1 MRETDKATLAGKT
14 ALVTGSTSGI
24 GKAIAH
30 ALARQGCR
38 IMLHGLEPP
47 DIANLARED
56 MLAAGAP
63 EVGLGNHNLLE
74 PGAHA
79 NLVDMTCSSLG
90 GLDILV
96 NNAGIQHVAPVDAF
110 PDEQWDRIIGL
121 NLSAPFRLIRHA
133 LPLMRDAGW
142 GRIVNIASV
151 HGLVASIH
159 KSAYIAAKHGL
170 VGLTRTVAL
179 ETATDPVTCNAICP
193 GYVRTDLLQSQIERH
208 AENTGL
214 ELEQA
219 ATSFLKDKQ
228 PSAQFVTP
236 SGIGALAVFL
246 CSDAASQIT
255 GAALPIDGGWTAQ

>member
-1 MRETDKATLAGKT
+1 MTTLAGKT
-14 ALVTGSTSGI
+14 ALVTGSTAGI

-38 IMLHGLEPP
+38 IMLHGLEPA
-47 DIANLARED
+47 DTANQARDD

-63 EVGLGNHNLLE
+63 EVGLSNHNLLE
-74 PGAHA
+74 PGAPA
-79 NLVDMTCSSLG
+79 DLVNMTCSSLG
-90 GLDILV
+90 GLNILV
-96 NNAGIQHVAPVDAF
+96 NNAGIQHVAPVEAF

-121 NLSAPFRLIRHA
+121 NLSAPFRLVRHA
-133 LPLMRDAGW
+133 LPLMREAGW
-142 GRIVNIASV
+142 GRIVNIASA

-170 VGLTRTVAL
+170 VGFTKTVAL
-179 ETATDPVTCNAICP
+179 ETATDPITCNAICP
-193 GYVRTDLLQSQIERH
+193 GYVRTDLLQSQIELH
-208 AENTGL
+208 AVNTGL
-214 ELEQA
+214 EMENA
-219 ATSFLKDKQ
+219 ATSFLKEKQ

-236 SGIGALAVFL
+236 ADIGALAVFL